1 MKQSKYL
8 TLLLLSS
15 LILISCSGEEEQGI
29 EGQNRSIPAV
39 EAVQAQFGSLPLE
52 ERLSGTVR
60 AGNQVEIF
68 PRISAPVEEVYVES
82 GQRVERGEV
91 LVQLRDNEYR
101 ERLRQAEA
109 NLRISLAQLRQANAA
124 LGEVESDLRRQRTL
138 AERDLISAMEIEQL
152 EAELESA
159 EASVELA
166 EAQVEQSRSTVE
178 EQKDALEQAIIR
190 APISG
195 TVGERAA
202 ETGMQASP
210 NNRLFIIGD
219 LSRSK
224 VTINITERMLQYIE
238 TGQSVRIYSENFP
251 DTALTGEVS
260 RISPF
265 LGQGSFST
273 QAEIDVN
280 NEDRLLLPGM
290 FVTVDVLYGESEQ
303 ATLIPLSAIYRHPQT
318 GETGVYVAPGFG
330 IETEI
335 LEEIENSGSIGQLS
349 NPTQV
354 EFKSINVIARGREA
368 AGVSGIQSGDWV
380 VTVGQNLL
388 VRDQGDDAR
397 IRATSW
403 EKIMNMQRMQPQ
415 DLLQEIL
422 NNGMADQST
431 AN

>member
-1 MKQSKYL
+1 MKQKKYL
-8 TLLLLSS
+8 TLLLLAA
-15 LILISCSGEEEQGI
+15 LILTNCGGEEEQGFSA
-29 EGQNRSIPAV
+29 QNRTVPAV

-82 GQRVERGEV
+82 GESVERGEV

-109 NLRISLAQLRQANAA
+109 NLRITKAQLRQAEAA
-124 LGEVESDLRRQRTL
+124 LGEVEADLNRQRIL
-138 AERDLISAMEIEQL
+138 AERDLVTDMEMEQL
-152 EAELESA
+152 EAEAESA

-166 EAQVEQSRSTVE
+166 NAQVEQAESTVE
-178 EQKDALEQAIIR
+178 EQKDALEQATIR

-195 TVGERAA
+195 TVGDRAA
-202 ETGMQASP
+202 ETGMQATP
-210 NNRLFIIGD
+210 NNRLFVIGD

-224 VTINITERMLQYIE
+224 ITINVTERMLQYVE
-238 TGQSVRIYSENFP
+238 SGQSVRIYSENFP
-251 DTALTGEVS
+251 DTVLTGEVS

-265 LGQGSFST
+265 LGEGSFST
-273 QAEIDVN
+273 QAEIDVQN
-280 NEDRLLLPGM
+280 PDRLLLPGM

-303 ATLIPLSAIYRHPQT
+303 ATLIPLSAIYNNPQT

-335 LEEIENSGSIGQLS
+335 LEEIEDNGSVGQLS
-349 NPTQV
+349 NPTEV
-354 EFKSINVIARGREA
+354 EFVPIEVIAKGREA
-368 AGVSGIQSGDWV
+368 AGVAGIKSGDWV

-397 IRATSW
+397 VRATSW
-403 EKIMNMQRMQPQ
+403 EKIMNMQKMQPQ

-422 NNGMADQST
+422 NNGVADQST

>member
-1 MKQSKYL
+1 MNKTKYI
-8 TLLLLSS
+8 TLLLLSG
-15 LILISCSGEEEQGI
+15 LILTNCGGEEEGGFQ
-29 EGQNRSIPAV
+29 GQNRTVPAV

-68 PRISAPVEEVYVES
+68 SRISAPVEEVYVES
-82 GQRVERGEV
+82 GESVERGEV

-109 NLRISLAQLRQANAA
+109 NLRITKAQLRQAEAA
-124 LGEVESDLRRQRTL
+124 LGEVEADLNRQRIL
-138 AERDLISAMEIEQL
+138 AERDLVTDMEMEQL
-152 EAELESA
+152 AAEVESA
-159 EASVELA
+159 EASVELSN
-166 EAQVEQSRSTVE
+166 AQVEQAESTVQ
-178 EQKDALEQAIIR
+178 EQKDALEQTTIR

-195 TVGERAA
+195 TVGDRAA
-202 ETGMQASP
+202 ETGMQATP
-210 NNRLFIIGD
+210 NNRLFVIGD

-224 VTINITERMLQYIE
+224 ITINVTERMLQYIE
-238 TGQSVRIYSENFP
+238 SGQSVRIYSENFP
-251 DTALTGEVS
+251 DTVLTGEVS

-265 LGQGSFST
+265 LGEGSFST
-273 QAEIDVN
+273 QAEIDVQN
-280 NEDRLLLPGM
+280 PDRLLLPGM

-303 ATLIPLSAIYRHPQT
+303 ATLIPLSAIYNNPQT

-335 LEEIENSGSIGQLS
+335 LEEIEDNGSVGQLS
-349 NPTQV
+349 NPTEV
-354 EFKSINVIARGREA
+354 EFVPIEVIAKGREA
-368 AGVSGIQSGDWV
+368 AGVAGIQSGDWV

-397 IRATSW
+397 VRATSW
-403 EKIMNMQRMQPQ
+403 EKIMNMQKMQPQ

-422 NNGMADQST
+422 NNGVADQST

>member
-29 EGQNRSIPAV
+29 ESQNRSIPAV

>member
-1 MKQSKYL
+1 MKKTKYF
-8 TLLLLSS
+8 TLLLFSS
-15 LILISCSGEEEQGI
+15 LILANCGGEDEQGFAN
-29 EGQNRSIPAV
+29 QNRSFPAV

-68 PRISAPVEEVYVES
+68 PRIAAPIQEVYVQS
-82 GQRVERGEV
+82 GERVQRGDI

-109 NLRISLAQLRQANAA
+109 SLRIANAQRRQAQAA
-124 LGEVESDLRRQRTL
+124 LNEIEAELKRQRIL
-138 AERDLISAMEIEQL
+138 AERDLVTELQMEQL
-152 EAELESA
+152 EAEVESA
-159 EASVELA
+159 EASLELA
-166 EAQVEQSRSTVE
+166 EAQVEQAQSTVD
-178 EQKDALEQAIIR
+178 EQKDALEQTIIR
-190 APISG
+190 APITG
-195 TVGERAA
+195 TVGDRAA
-202 ETGMQASP
+202 EVGMQAST
-210 NNRLFIIGD
+210 NNRLFVIGD
-219 LSRSK
+219 LSRSRIN
-224 VTINITERMLQYIE
+224 INITERMLQYIE
-238 TGQSVRIYSENFP
+238 TGQPVRIYSENFP
-251 DTALTGEVS
+251 DTTLTGEIS

-265 LGQGSFST
+265 LGEGSFST

-280 NEDRLLLPGM
+280 NESRLLLPGM

-335 LEEIENSGSIGQLS
+335 LAEIEDSGSIGQLS

-354 EFKSINVIARGREA
+354 EFKTVDIIARGREA
-368 AGVSGIQSGDWV
+368 AGVAGIQSGDWI

-388 VRDQGDDAR
+388 VRDRGDEAR

-403 EKIMNMQRMQPQ
+403 DKILNMQRMQPQ

-422 NNGMADQST
+422 NNGMAQQSVS
-431 AN
+431 N